1 MNNTEIKDYIKR
13 NIIPIII
20 ELVFIASCF
29 FVPNKYIVYTNC
41 LFYVLL
47 FIYFSIKKEINI
59 KEWLLSFK
67 SGKQYWIQV
76 ILTLIAFLGTF
87 IITIILENLF
97 PDLDTGTINLRRD
110 NWLTLIAFSIS
121 TILLPSI
128 TEETFFRKNMILL
141 STKKTIFVT
150 TALSMF
156 LYALEHSLSWWG
168 ILLTMIWALPLSV
181 SYIMTKNIYV
191 VMTAHFI
198 GNLLGNGFDVINA
211 LLQFLK

>member
-1 MNNTEIKDYIKR
+1 MNNIKIKDYIKR

-47 FIYFSIKKEINI
+47 FIYFSIKKELNI

-76 ILTLIAFLGTF
+76 ILTLIAFLGAF

-97 PDLDTGTINLRRD
+97 PDFDTGTIYLRRD
-110 NWLTLIAFSIS
+110 NWLTLIVFSIS

-141 STKKTIFVT
+141 SNKKTILVT
-150 TALSMF
+150 TVLSMF
-156 LYALEHSLSWWG
+156 LYSLEHSLSWWG

-181 SYIMTKNIYV
+181 SYIMTKNIYI

-198 GNLLGNGFDVINA
+198 GNLLGNGFDVINT